1 MRRLTVI
8 LMCAVCAVMNVAAQ
22 TVASSPT
29 AVSALKSGYYV
40 LKMKSDKTDASGS
53 FVYRKGS
60 NVMFDAK
67 GAAHDLT
74 GKAVD
79 DVSYVFYVA
88 NDGGQLTI
96 KAFDKNNY
104 FWPAIPAPEADD
116 RKCNPG
122 QQTKIALAA
131 SGQGFTP
138 VTSADGWSYLKTSAT
153 KFEKKKW
160 FWSQGYNT
168 YNVDIYVV
176 ANSGNV
182 LGYWHTGASDSNN
195 AQFQFYAVDDMYDA
209 ADVVSFNYEFC
220 WKGEVKKSQAVPLA
234 IAGRA
239 FPQAAGLPEYV
250 EAPLPTRKV
259 EVGDDGQTFKIDC
272 VSTLPFKLSTDEA
285 PVYYYLENVQGTRL
299 YYKKGNVLEKSLVFR
314 AAAQADELNN
324 VRNDLFYVKGNAF
337 DGYQFTS
344 VGAGNNLHSAA
355 VMSSRTSLDFS
366 GAASNTSTW
375 EIFKTEGGF
384 AVCPVV
390 GSSYWYEGA
399 SVFNFPK
406 LTAAN
411 NKEFAW
417 RLDDDAKGIGFK
429 NYSADDEGFAFRMVE
444 PTFEVEL
451 YDVPGQ
457 GTFNST
463 ALPFDFTIAKDYDG
477 DAKLYKGTVEGKE
490 LTLSEVG
497 SVPANA
503 GVVLMGTN
511 SEQIKLVA
519 TAGVETLGRNDLVGT
534 TSEIAVGKLDDK
546 LIFGVSNETGLVG
559 FFSTDG
565 SASLPANRA
574 YLNKVE
580 GLMAVMVNHG
590 GNTTAIGNVQNSL
603 PANAPVYD
611 LSGRR
616 VTKMVKGGLYLQN
629 GRKFIA
635 Q

>member
-29 AVSALKSGYYV
+29 VVSALKSGYYV
-40 LKMKSDKTDASGS
+40 LKMKSDKTDADGS

-67 GAAHDLT
+67 GAVHDLT

-88 NDGGQLTI
+88 DNGGQLTI
-96 KAFDKNNY
+96 KAFDKKDC
-104 FWPAIPAPEADD
+104 FWPAIPAPKDNDNE
-116 RKCNPG
+116 CNPG
-122 QQTKIALAA
+122 QQLKIALAA
-131 SGQGFTP
+131 SSQGFTP
-138 VTSADGWSYLKTSAT
+138 VASADGWSYLKTSAT
-153 KFEKKKW
+153 KFVKKQWWKGW
-160 FWSQGYNT
+160 KGGYNT

-182 LGYWHTGASDSNN
+182 FGYWDTNANAANN
-195 AQFQFYAVDDMYDA
+195 AQFQFYAVDNMYDA

-220 WKGEVKKSQAVPLA
+220 WKGEVKKSQAVSLA

-239 FPQAAGLPEYV
+239 FPKAAGLPEYV

-259 EVGDDGQTFKIDC
+259 EAGDDGQTFKIDC
-272 VSTLPFKLSTDEA
+272 VSTLPFQLSTDEA

-299 YYKKGNVLEKSLVFR
+299 YNNNGSLAFR
-314 AAAQADELNN
+314 AAGQADELNN

-344 VGAGNNLHSAA
+344 VGTGKSLYSELL
-355 VMSSRTSLDFS
+355 MSHITSLVFK
-366 GAASNTSTW
+366 GPIAYTGTW
-375 EIFKTEGGF
+375 EIFNTEGGF

-390 GSSYWYEGA
+390 GSSSIKGT
-399 SVFNFPK
+399 

-417 RLDDDAKGIGFK
+417 RLDDNAKGIGFK
-429 NYSADDEGFAFRMVE
+429 NYAADDEGFAFRMVE

-451 YDVPGQ
+451 YNVPGQ

-490 LTLSEVG
+490 LMLSEVG

-519 TAGVETLGRNDLVGT
+519 TAGVETFGKNDLIGT
-534 TSEIAVGKLDDK
+534 TSEIAVGQLDDK

-603 PANAPVYD
+603 PANASVYD

-616 VTKMVKGGLYLQN
+616 VTKMVKGALYLQN

>member
-1 MRRLTVI
+1 MRRFTVI

-40 LKMKSDKTDASGS
+40 LKMKSDKTDADGS
-53 FVYRKGS
+53 FVYRNGS

-104 FWPAIPAPEADD
+104 FWPAIPAPKNNDKE
-116 RKCNPG
+116 CNPG
-122 QQTKIALAA
+122 QQSKIALAA
-131 SGQGFTP
+131 SGQSFTA
-138 VTSADGWSYLKTSAT
+138 VASADGWSYLKTSAAKCVKT
-153 KFEKKKW
+153 GWTWWKYE
-160 FWSQGYNT
+160 T
-168 YNVDIYVV
+168 ENVDVYVV

-182 LGYWHTGASDSNN
+182 LGYWDTGASASNN

-220 WKGEVKKSQAVPLA
+220 WKGEVKKSQAVSSA

-239 FPQAAGLPEYV
+239 FPKAAGLPEYV

-299 YYKKGNVLEKSLVFR
+299 YNKNGSLAFR
-314 AAAQADELNN
+314 TAAQADELNN

-344 VGAGNNLHSAA
+344 VGTGKSLYSELL
-355 VMSSRTSLDFS
+355 MSHLTKLVFEGDVTYT
-366 GAASNTSTW
+366 GTW
-375 EIFKTEGGF
+375 EIFNTEGGF

-390 GSSYWYEGA
+390 GSSSIKGT
-399 SVFNFPK
+399 

-411 NKEFAW
+411 NKEYAW
-417 RLDDDAKGIGFK
+417 RLNDNAKGIGFK
-429 NYSADDEGFAFRMVE
+429 NYAADDKGFAFRMVE

-463 ALPFDFTIAKDYDG
+463 ALPFDFTIAEDYDG

-490 LTLSEVG
+490 LMLSEVG

-519 TAGVETLGRNDLVGT
+519 TAGVETLGRNDLIGT

-616 VTKMVKGGLYLQN
+616 VTKMVKGALYLQN

>member
-1 MRRLTVI
+1 
-8 LMCAVCAVMNVAAQ
+8 MNVVAQ

-40 LKMKSDKTDASGS
+40 LKMKSDKTDADGS

-60 NVMFDAK
+60 NVMFNAK
-67 GAAHDLT
+67 GATHDLA

-88 NDGGQLTI
+88 DNGGQLTI
-96 KAFDKNNY
+96 KAFDKKDC
-104 FWPAIPAPEADD
+104 FWPAIPAPKANGEE
-116 RKCNPG
+116 CNPG
-122 QQTKIALAA
+122 RQSKIALAA

-138 VTSADGWSYLKTSAT
+138 VASADGWSYLKTSAT
-153 KFEKKKW
+153 KFVKKPLGW
-160 FWSQGYNT
+160 WQGYNT

-182 LGYWHTGASDSNN
+182 LGYWDSNASDSNN

-220 WKGEVKKSQAVPLA
+220 WKGEVKKSQAVSSA

-259 EVGDDGQTFKIDC
+259 EAGDDGQTFKIDC
-272 VSTLPFKLSTDEA
+272 VSTLPFKLSMDEA

-299 YYKKGNVLEKSLVFR
+299 YNNNGSLAFR

-344 VGAGNNLHSAA
+344 VGTGKNLHSEL
-355 VMSSRTSLDFS
+355 VMSHSTKLHFGGSSTS
-366 GAASNTSTW
+366 TSTW

-390 GSSYWYEGA
+390 GSFYYYFGA
-399 SVFNFPK
+399 TSQNV

-411 NKEFAW
+411 NKEYAW
-417 RLDDDAKGIGFK
+417 RLNDNAKGIGFK

-451 YDVPGQ
+451 YNVPGQ

-463 ALPFDFTIAKDYDG
+463 ALPFDFAIAEDYDG

-490 LTLSEVG
+490 LMLSEVG
-497 SVPANA
+497 RVPANA

-511 SEQIKLVA
+511 SEHIKLVA
-519 TAGVETLGRNDLVGT
+519 TAGVETLGNNDLIGT
-534 TSEIAVGKLDDK
+534 TNEIAVGKLDDK

>member
-1 MRRLTVI
+1 
-8 LMCAVCAVMNVAAQ
+8 MCAVCAVMNVAAQ

-40 LKMKSDKTDASGS
+40 LKMKSDKTDADGS

-67 GAAHDLT
+67 GAVHDLT

-104 FWPAIPAPEADD
+104 FWPAIPAPKNNDKE
-116 RKCNPG
+116 CNPG
-122 QQTKIALAA
+122 QQLKIALAA
-131 SGQGFTP
+131 SGQSFTP
-138 VTSADGWSYLKTSAT
+138 VASADGWSYLKTSAAKCVKT
-153 KFEKKKW
+153 GIIIWDWKKYK
-160 FWSQGYNT
+160 T
-168 YNVDIYVV
+168 ENVYVYVV

-182 LGYWHTGASDSNN
+182 LGYWDSNASDSNN

-250 EAPLPTRKV
+250 EAPLPMRKV
-259 EVGDDGQTFKIDC
+259 EAGDDGQTFKIDC
-272 VSTLPFKLSTDEA
+272 VSTLPFQLSTDEA

-299 YYKKGNVLEKSLVFR
+299 YNNNGSLAFR

-344 VGAGNNLHSAA
+344 VGAGKSLYSALL
-355 VMSSRTSLDFS
+355 MSHLTNLDFNK
-366 GAASNTSTW
+366 GLITYTGTW
-375 EIFKTEGGF
+375 EIFNTEGGF

-390 GSSYWYEGA
+390 GSSSIKGT
-399 SVFNFPK
+399 

-417 RLDDDAKGIGFK
+417 RLNDNAKGIGFK
-429 NYSADDEGFAFRMVE
+429 NYAADDEGFAFRMVE

-451 YDVPGQ
+451 YNVPGQ

-463 ALPFDFTIAKDYDG
+463 ALPFDFTIAEDYDG

-490 LTLSEVG
+490 LMLSEVG
-497 SVPANA
+497 RVPAKA

-519 TAGVETLGRNDLVGT
+519 TAGVETLGNNDLIGT
-534 TSEIAVGKLDDK
+534 TSEIAVGQLDDK

-580 GLMAVMVNHG
+580 GLTAVMVNHG
-590 GNTTAIGNVQNSL
+590 GNTTAIGNLQNNL
-603 PANAPVYD
+603 PANTPVYD

-635 Q
+635 R

>member
-8 LMCAVCAVMNVAAQ
+8 LMCAVCVVVNVAAQ

-40 LKMKSDKTDASGS
+40 LKMKSDKTDADGS
-53 FVYRKGS
+53 FVYRNGS

-96 KAFDKNNY
+96 KAFDKKDC
-104 FWPAIPAPEADD
+104 FWPAIPAPKNNDKE
-116 RKCNPG
+116 CNPG
-122 QQTKIALAA
+122 QQSKIALAA

-138 VTSADGWSYLKTSAT
+138 VASADGWSYLKTSAAKCVKT
-153 KFEKKKW
+153 GIIIWDWKKYK
-160 FWSQGYNT
+160 T
-168 YNVDIYVV
+168 ENVYVYVV

-182 LGYWHTGASDSNN
+182 LSYWDTNASASNN

-220 WKGEVKKSQAVPLA
+220 WKGEVKKSQAVSSA

-299 YYKKGNVLEKSLVFR
+299 YNNNGSLAFR

-344 VGAGNNLHSAA
+344 VGAGKSLYSALL
-355 VMSSRTSLDFS
+355 MSRLTNLDFNKGS
-366 GAASNTSTW
+366 ITYTGTW
-375 EIFKTEGGF
+375 EIFNTEGGF

-390 GSSYWYEGA
+390 GSSSIKG
-399 SVFNFPK
+399 K

-417 RLDDDAKGIGFK
+417 RLNDNAKGIGFK
-429 NYSADDEGFAFRMVE
+429 NYAADDEGFVFRMVE

-451 YDVPGQ
+451 YNVPGQ

-463 ALPFDFTIAKDYDG
+463 ALPFDFTIAEDYDG

-490 LTLSEVG
+490 LMLSEVG

-519 TAGVETLGRNDLVGT
+519 TAGVEDLGKNDLIGT
-534 TSEIAVGKLDDK
+534 TNEIAVGQLDDK

-590 GNTTAIGNVQNSL
+590 GNTTAIGNIQNSL

>member
-1 MRRLTVI
+1 
-8 LMCAVCAVMNVAAQ
+8 MCAVCAVMNVAAQ

-29 AVSALKSGYYV
+29 VVSALKSGYYV
-40 LKMKSDKTDASGS
+40 LKMKSDKTDADGS

-67 GAAHDLT
+67 GAVHDLT

-88 NDGGQLTI
+88 DNGGQLTI
-96 KAFDKNNY
+96 KAFDKKDC
-104 FWPAIPAPEADD
+104 FWPAIPAPKDNDNE
-116 RKCNPG
+116 CNPG
-122 QQTKIALAA
+122 QQLKIALAA
-131 SGQGFTP
+131 SSQGFTP
-138 VTSADGWSYLKTSAT
+138 VASADGWSYLKTSAT
-153 KFEKKKW
+153 KFVKKQWWKGW
-160 FWSQGYNT
+160 KGGYNT

-182 LGYWHTGASDSNN
+182 FGYWDTNANAANN
-195 AQFQFYAVDDMYDA
+195 AQFQFYAVDNMYDA

-220 WKGEVKKSQAVPLA
+220 WKGEVKKSQAVSLA

-239 FPQAAGLPEYV
+239 FPKAAGLPEYV

-259 EVGDDGQTFKIDC
+259 EAGDDGQTFKIDC
-272 VSTLPFKLSTDEA
+272 VSTLPFQLSTDEA

-299 YYKKGNVLEKSLVFR
+299 YNNNGSLAFR
-314 AAAQADELNN
+314 AAGQADELNN

-344 VGAGNNLHSAA
+344 VGTGKSLYSELL
-355 VMSSRTSLDFS
+355 MSHITSLVFK
-366 GAASNTSTW
+366 GPIAYTGTW
-375 EIFKTEGGF
+375 EIFNTEGGF

-390 GSSYWYEGA
+390 GSSSIKGT
-399 SVFNFPK
+399 

-417 RLDDDAKGIGFK
+417 RLDDNAKGIGFK
-429 NYSADDEGFAFRMVE
+429 NYAADDEGFAFRMVE

-451 YDVPGQ
+451 YNVPGQ

-490 LTLSEVG
+490 LMLSEVG

-519 TAGVETLGRNDLVGT
+519 TAGVETFGKNDLIGT
-534 TSEIAVGKLDDK
+534 TSEIAVGQLDDK

-565 SASLPANRA
+565 SASLPADRA

-590 GNTTAIGNVQNSL
+590 GNTTAIGNVQNNL

>member
-1 MRRLTVI
+1 
-8 LMCAVCAVMNVAAQ
+8 MCAVCAVMNVAAQ

-40 LKMKSDKTDASGS
+40 LKMKSDKTDADGS

-67 GAAHDLT
+67 GVAHDLT

-96 KAFDKNNY
+96 KAFDKKDC
-104 FWPAIPAPEADD
+104 FWPAIPAPKNNDKE
-116 RKCNPG
+116 CNPG
-122 QQTKIALAA
+122 QQSKIALAA

-138 VTSADGWSYLKTSAT
+138 VASADGWSYLKTSAAKCVKT
-153 KFEKKKW
+153 GIIIWDWKKYK
-160 FWSQGYNT
+160 T
-168 YNVDIYVV
+168 ENVYVYVV

-182 LGYWHTGASDSNN
+182 LGYWDTNASASNN

-209 ADVVSFNYEFC
+209 ADVVSFNYELC
-220 WKGEVKKSQAVPLA
+220 WKGEVKKSQAVSSA

-239 FPQAAGLPEYV
+239 FPQAAGLPEYL

-272 VSTLPFKLSTDEA
+272 VSTLPFQLSTDEA

-299 YYKKGNVLEKSLVFR
+299 YNNNGSLAFR

-324 VRNDLFYVKGNAF
+324 VRNDLFYVTGNAF

-344 VGAGNNLHSAA
+344 VGAGNNLHSSA
-355 VMSSRTSLDFS
+355 VMSNLIPLSFNGILFS
-366 GAASNTSTW
+366 TSTW
-375 EIFKTEGGF
+375 EIFKTDGGF

-390 GSSYWYEGA
+390 GSSSIKGT
-399 SVFNFPK
+399 

-417 RLDDDAKGIGFK
+417 RLNDNAKGIGFK

-490 LTLSEVG
+490 LMLSEVG
-497 SVPANA
+497 RVPANA

-519 TAGVETLGRNDLVGT
+519 TAGVETLGKNDLIGT
-534 TSEIAVGKLDDK
+534 TSEIAVGQLDDK

>member
-29 AVSALKSGYYV
+29 AASALKSGYYV
-40 LKMKSDKTDASGS
+40 LKMKSDKTDADGS
-53 FVYRKGS
+53 FVYRNGS

-67 GAAHDLT
+67 GATHDLI

-79 DVSYVFYVA
+79 DVNYVFYVA

-104 FWPAIPAPEADD
+104 FWPAIPAPKANDKE
-116 RKCNPG
+116 CNPG
-122 QQTKIALAA
+122 QQSKIALAA
-131 SGQGFTP
+131 SGQSFTP
-138 VTSADGWSYLKTSAT
+138 VASADGWSYLKTSAT
-153 KFEKKKW
+153 KFVKTGW
-160 FWSQGYNT
+160 FWWQGYNT
-168 YNVDIYVV
+168 DNVDIYVV
-176 ANSGNV
+176 ANSSNV
-182 LGYWHTGASDSNN
+182 LGYWDTGASASNN

-220 WKGEVKKSQAVPLA
+220 WKGEVKKSQAVSSA

-239 FPQAAGLPEYV
+239 FPQAVGLPEYV

-299 YYKKGNVLEKSLVFR
+299 YYKKGNVLENSLVFR

-355 VMSSRTSLDFS
+355 VMSSVTSLGFS
-366 GAASNTSTW
+366 GALSNTSTW
-375 EIFKTEGGF
+375 EIFKTDGGF

-390 GSSYWYEGA
+390 GSS
-399 SVFNFPK
+399 SVKGK

-417 RLDDDAKGIGFK
+417 RLDDNAKGIGFK
-429 NYSADDEGFAFRMVE
+429 NYAADDEGFAFRMVE

-490 LTLSEVG
+490 LMLSEVG
-497 SVPANA
+497 RVPANA

-511 SEQIKLVA
+511 SEHIKLVA
-519 TAGVETLGRNDLVGT
+519 TAGVETLGNNDLIGT
-534 TSEIAVGKLDDK
+534 TNEIAVGQLDDK

-616 VTKMVKGGLYLQN
+616 VTKMVKGDLYLQN

>member
-40 LKMKSDKTDASGS
+40 LKMKSDKTDADGS

-104 FWPAIPAPEADD
+104 FWPAIPAPKKNGEE
-116 RKCNPG
+116 CNPG
-122 QQTKIALAA
+122 QQSKITLAA

-138 VTSADGWSYLKTSAT
+138 VASADGWSYLKTSAT
-153 KFEKKKW
+153 KFVKKPLGW
-160 FWSQGYNT
+160 WQG

-182 LGYWHTGASDSNN
+182 LGYLDTNANESNN

-220 WKGEVKKSQAVPLA
+220 WKGEVKKSQAVSSA

-239 FPQAAGLPEYV
+239 FPKAAGLPEYV

-259 EVGDDGQTFKIDC
+259 EVSDDGQTFKIDC
-272 VSTLPFKLSTDEA
+272 VSTLPFRLSTDEA

-299 YYKKGNVLEKSLVFR
+299 YNNNGSLAFR

-344 VGAGNNLHSAA
+344 VGAGNNLHSSA
-355 VMSSRTSLDFS
+355 VMSNLIPLSFNGILFS
-366 GAASNTSTW
+366 TSTW
-375 EIFKTEGGF
+375 EIFKTDGGF

-390 GSSYWYEGA
+390 GSSSIKG
-399 SVFNFPK
+399 K

-417 RLDDDAKGIGFK
+417 RLDDDAKRIGFK
-429 NYSADDEGFAFRMVE
+429 NYAADDEGFAFRMVE

-463 ALPFDFTIAKDYDG
+463 ALPFDFTIAEDYDG

-490 LTLSEVG
+490 LMLSDVG

-511 SEQIKLVA
+511 SEHIKLVA
-519 TAGVETLGRNDLVGT
+519 TAGVEALENNDLIGST
-534 TSEIAVGKLDDK
+534 NEIAVGQLDDK

>member
-1 MRRLTVI
+1 MRRFTVI

-29 AVSALKSGYYV
+29 AASALKSGYYV

-67 GAAHDLT
+67 GATHDLA
-74 GKAVD
+74 GKVVD
-79 DVSYVFYVA
+79 DVNYVFYVA

-104 FWPAIPAPEADD
+104 FWPAIPAPKDNDNE
-116 RKCNPG
+116 CNPG

-131 SGQGFTP
+131 SGQSFTS
-138 VTSADGWSYLKTSAT
+138 VVSADGWSYLKTSAA

-160 FWSQGYNT
+160 FWWQGYNT

-182 LGYWHTGASDSNN
+182 LGYWDSNASDSNN

-220 WKGEVKKSQAVPLA
+220 WKGEVKATQTISSA

-239 FPQAAGLPEYV
+239 FPQVAGLPDYV
-250 EAPLPTRKV
+250 EAAVPTRKV
-259 EVGDDGQTFKIDC
+259 EAGDDGQTIKIEC

-299 YYKKGNVLEKSLVFR
+299 YNNNGSLAFR

-324 VRNDLFYVKGNAF
+324 VRNDLFYVTGNAF

-344 VGAGNNLHSAA
+344 VGAGKSLYSRLLMSPLTNLIFKGPIAY
-355 VMSSRTSLDFS
+355 T
-366 GAASNTSTW
+366 GTW
-375 EIFKTEGGF
+375 EIFNTEGGF

-390 GSSYWYEGA
+390 GSSSIKGT
-399 SVFNFPK
+399 

-417 RLDDDAKGIGFK
+417 RLDDNAKGIGFK
-429 NYSADDEGFAFRMVE
+429 NYAADDEGFAFRMVE

-463 ALPFDFTIAKDYDG
+463 ALPFDFTIAEDYDG

-490 LTLSEVG
+490 LMLSEVG
-497 SVPANA
+497 RVPANA

-519 TAGVETLGRNDLVGT
+519 TAGVETLGNNDLIGT
-534 TSEIAVGKLDDK
+534 TSEIAVGQLDDK

-590 GNTTAIGNVQNSL
+590 GNATAIGNVQNSL

>member
-1 MRRLTVI
+1 
-8 LMCAVCAVMNVAAQ
+8 MCAVCAVMNVAAQ

-96 KAFDKNNY
+96 KAFDKKDC
-104 FWPAIPAPEADD
+104 FWPAIPAPKNNDKE
-116 RKCNPG
+116 CNPG

-131 SGQGFTP
+131 SGQSFTP
-138 VTSADGWSYLKTSAT
+138 VASADGWSYLKTSAAKCVKT
-153 KFEKKKW
+153 GIIIWDWKKYK
-160 FWSQGYNT
+160 T
-168 YNVDIYVV
+168 ENVYVYVV

-182 LGYWHTGASDSNN
+182 LGYWDSNASDSNN

-259 EVGDDGQTFKIDC
+259 EAGDDGQTFKIDC

-299 YYKKGNVLEKSLVFR
+299 YNNNGSLAFR

-324 VRNDLFYVKGNAF
+324 VRNDLFYVTGNAF

-344 VGAGNNLHSAA
+344 VGAGKSLYSRLLMSPLTNLIFKGPI
-355 VMSSRTSLDFS
+355 TYT
-366 GAASNTSTW
+366 GTW
-375 EIFKTEGGF
+375 EIFNTEGGF

-390 GSSYWYEGA
+390 GSSSIKG
-399 SVFNFPK
+399 K

-417 RLDDDAKGIGFK
+417 RLDDNAKGIGFK
-429 NYSADDEGFAFRMVE
+429 NYAADDEGFAFRMVE

-451 YDVPGQ
+451 YNVPGQ

-463 ALPFDFTIAKDYDG
+463 ALPFDFTIAEDYDG

-490 LTLSEVG
+490 LMLSEVG
-497 SVPANA
+497 RVPANA

-511 SEQIKLVA
+511 SEHIKLVA
-519 TAGVETLGRNDLVGT
+519 TAGVEALGKNDLIGT
-534 TSEIAVGKLDDK
+534 TSEIAVGQLDDK

-590 GNTTAIGNVQNSL
+590 GNTTAIGNVQNNL

>member
-88 NDGGQLTI
+88 DNGGQLTI
-96 KAFDKNNY
+96 KAFDKKDC
-104 FWPAIPAPEADD
+104 FWPAIPAPKANDKE
-116 RKCNPG
+116 CNPG
-122 QQTKIALAA
+122 QQLKIALAA
-131 SGQGFTP
+131 SSQGFTP
-138 VTSADGWSYLKTSAT
+138 VASADGWSYLKTSAT
-153 KFEKKKW
+153 KFVKKQWWKGW
-160 FWSQGYNT
+160 KGGYNT

-182 LGYWHTGASDSNN
+182 FGYWDTNANAANN

-220 WKGEVKKSQAVPLA
+220 WKGEVKKSQAVSLA

-239 FPQAAGLPEYV
+239 FPKAAGLPEYV

-259 EVGDDGQTFKIDC
+259 EAGDDGQTFKIDC
-272 VSTLPFKLSTDEA
+272 VSTLPFQLSTDEA

-299 YYKKGNVLEKSLVFR
+299 YNNNGSLAFR

-324 VRNDLFYVKGNAF
+324 VRNDLFYVTGNAF

-344 VGAGNNLHSAA
+344 VGAGKSLYSALL
-355 VMSSRTSLDFS
+355 MSHLTNLDFNK
-366 GAASNTSTW
+366 GLITYTGTW
-375 EIFKTEGGF
+375 EIFNTEGGF

-390 GSSYWYEGA
+390 GSSSIKGT
-399 SVFNFPK
+399 

-411 NKEFAW
+411 NKEYAW
-417 RLDDDAKGIGFK
+417 RLDDDAKGIGFN
-429 NYSADDEGFAFRMVE
+429 NYAADDEGFAFRMVE

-451 YDVPGQ
+451 YNVPGQ

-490 LTLSEVG
+490 LMLSEVG
-497 SVPANA
+497 RVPANA

-511 SEQIKLVA
+511 SEHIKLVA
-519 TAGVETLGRNDLVGT
+519 TAGVEALGKNDLIGT
-534 TSEIAVGKLDDK
+534 TNEIAVGKLDDK

-629 GRKFIA
+629 GCKFIA

>member
-40 LKMKSDKTDASGS
+40 LKMKSDKTDADGS

-104 FWPAIPAPEADD
+104 FWPAIPAPKNNDEE
-116 RKCNPG
+116 CNPG
-122 QQTKIALAA
+122 QQLKIALAA

-138 VTSADGWSYLKTSAT
+138 VASADGWSYLKMSAAKCVKT
-153 KFEKKKW
+153 GIIIWDWKKYK
-160 FWSQGYNT
+160 T
-168 YNVDIYVV
+168 ENVYVYVV

-182 LGYWHTGASDSNN
+182 LGYWDTNASDSNN

-239 FPQAAGLPEYV
+239 FPKAAGLPEYV
-250 EAPLPTRKV
+250 DAPLPTRKV
-259 EVGDDGQTFKIDC
+259 EAGDDGQTFKIDC

-299 YYKKGNVLEKSLVFR
+299 YNNNGSLAFR

-344 VGAGNNLHSAA
+344 VGAGKSLYSRLLMSPLTNLIFKGPI
-355 VMSSRTSLDFS
+355 TYT
-366 GAASNTSTW
+366 GTW
-375 EIFKTEGGF
+375 EIFNTEGGF

-390 GSSYWYEGA
+390 GSSSIKG
-399 SVFNFPK
+399 K

-429 NYSADDEGFAFRMVE
+429 NYAADDEGFAFRMVE

-451 YDVPGQ
+451 YNVPGQ

-477 DAKLYKGTVEGKE
+477 DAKLYKGTIEGKE
-490 LTLSEVG
+490 LMLSEVG

-519 TAGVETLGRNDLVGT
+519 TAGVETFGKNDLIGT
-534 TSEIAVGKLDDK
+534 TNEIAVGQLDDK

>member
-1 MRRLTVI
+1 MRRFTVI

-40 LKMKSDKTDASGS
+40 LKMKSDKTDADGS
-53 FVYRKGS
+53 FVYRNGS

-104 FWPAIPAPEADD
+104 FWPAIPAPKDNDD
-116 RKCNPG
+116 ECNPG
-122 QQTKIALAA
+122 QQSTITLAA
-131 SGQGFTP
+131 SGQGFTS
-138 VTSADGWSYLKTSAT
+138 VVSADGWSYLKTSAT
-153 KFEKKKW
+153 KFEKKRKYW
-160 FWSQGYNT
+160 WLGYNT

-182 LGYWHTGASDSNN
+182 LGYWDTNASDSNN
-195 AQFQFYAVDDMYDA
+195 ALFQFYAVDDMYDA

-220 WKGEVKKSQAVPLA
+220 WKGEVKKSQAVSSA

-299 YYKKGNVLEKSLVFR
+299 YYKKGNVLENSLVFR

-344 VGAGNNLHSAA
+344 VGAGNNLHSDA
-355 VMSSRTSLDFS
+355 VMSSVTFLSFS
-366 GAASNTSTW
+366 GKASNTSTW

-411 NKEFAW
+411 NKNYAW
-417 RLDDDAKGIGFK
+417 RLDDNAKGIGFK
-429 NYSADDEGFAFRMVE
+429 NYAADDEGFAFRMVE

-451 YDVPGQ
+451 YNVPGQ

-463 ALPFDFTIAKDYDG
+463 ALPFDFTIAEDYDG
-477 DAKLYKGTVEGKE
+477 DAKLYKGAVEGKE
-490 LTLSEVG
+490 LMLSEVG

-519 TAGVETLGRNDLVGT
+519 TAGVETLENNDLIGT
-534 TSEIAVGKLDDK
+534 TNEIAVGKLDDK

-603 PANAPVYD
+603 PATAPVYD

-616 VTKMVKGGLYLQN
+616 VTKMVKGVLYLQN

>member
-1 MRRLTVI
+1 
-8 LMCAVCAVMNVAAQ
+8 MCAVCAVMNVAAQ

-40 LKMKSDKTDASGS
+40 LKMKSDKTDADGS

-88 NDGGQLTI
+88 NNGGQLTI

-104 FWPAIPAPEADD
+104 FWPAIPAPKKNGEE
-116 RKCNPG
+116 CNPG
-122 QQTKIALAA
+122 QQSKITLAA

-138 VTSADGWSYLKTSAT
+138 VASADGWSYLKTSAT
-153 KFEKKKW
+153 KFVKKPLGW
-160 FWSQGYNT
+160 WQG

-182 LGYWHTGASDSNN
+182 LGYLDTNANESNN

-209 ADVVSFNYEFC
+209 ADVVSFNYEIC
-220 WKGEVKKSQAVPLA
+220 WKGEVKATQTISSA

-239 FPQAAGLPEYV
+239 FPQVAGLPDYV
-250 EAPLPTRKV
+250 EAAVPTRKV
-259 EVGDDGQTFKIDC
+259 EAGDDGQTIKIES

-299 YYKKGNVLEKSLVFR
+299 YYKKGNVLENSLVFR

-344 VGAGNNLHSAA
+344 VGAGNNLHSEL
-355 VMSSRTSLDFS
+355 VMSHSTKLHFGGSSTS
-366 GAASNTSTW
+366 TSTW

-390 GSSYWYEGA
+390 GSFYYYFGA
-399 SVFNFPK
+399 TSQNV

-411 NKEFAW
+411 NKEYAW
-417 RLDDDAKGIGFK
+417 RLDDNAKGIGFK
-429 NYSADDEGFAFRMVE
+429 NYAADDEGFAFRMVE

-490 LTLSEVG
+490 LMLSEVG

-519 TAGVETLGRNDLVGT
+519 TAGVETLGNNDLIGT
-534 TSEIAVGKLDDK
+534 TSEIAVGQLDDK

-590 GNTTAIGNVQNSL
+590 GNTTAIGNVQNNL
-603 PANAPVYD
+603 PVNAPVYD

>member
-40 LKMKSDKTDASGS
+40 LKMKSDKTDADGS

-88 NDGGQLTI
+88 DNGGQLTI

-104 FWPAIPAPEADD
+104 FWPAIPAPKNNDKE
-116 RKCNPG
+116 CNPG
-122 QQTKIALAA
+122 QQSKIALAA

-138 VTSADGWSYLKTSAT
+138 VASADGWSYLKTSAAKCVKT
-153 KFEKKKW
+153 GWTWWKYE
-160 FWSQGYNT
+160 T
-168 YNVDIYVV
+168 ENVDVYVV

-182 LGYWHTGASDSNN
+182 LGYWDTGASASNN

-220 WKGEVKKSQAVPLA
+220 WKGEVKKSQAVSSA

-272 VSTLPFKLSTDEA
+272 VSTLPFRLSTDEA

-299 YYKKGNVLEKSLVFR
+299 YNNNGSLAFR
-314 AAAQADELNN
+314 AAGQADELNN

-344 VGAGNNLHSAA
+344 VGTGKSLYSALL
-355 VMSSRTSLDFS
+355 MSHLTNLDFE
-366 GAASNTSTW
+366 GLIPYTGTW
-375 EIFKTEGGF
+375 EIFNTEGGF

-390 GSSYWYEGA
+390 GSSSIKGT
-399 SVFNFPK
+399 

-417 RLDDDAKGIGFK
+417 RLDDDAKRIRFK
-429 NYSADDEGFAFRMVE
+429 NYAADDEGFAFRMVE

-490 LTLSEVG
+490 LMLSEVG
-497 SVPANA
+497 RVPANA

-511 SEQIKLVA
+511 SEHIKLVA
-519 TAGVETLGRNDLVGT
+519 TAGVETLGNNDLIGT
-534 TSEIAVGKLDDK
+534 TSEIAVGQLDDK

-616 VTKMVKGGLYLQN
+616 VTKMVKGGFYLQN

>member
-40 LKMKSDKTDASGS
+40 LKMKSDKTDADGS

-88 NDGGQLTI
+88 DNGGQLTI
-96 KAFDKNNY
+96 KAFDKNNC
-104 FWPAIPAPEADD
+104 FWPAIPAPKNNDEE
-116 RKCNPG
+116 CNPG
-122 QQTKIALAA
+122 QQSKIALAA
-131 SGQGFTP
+131 SSQSFTA
-138 VTSADGWSYLKTSAT
+138 VASADGWSYLKTSAA
-153 KFEKKKW
+153 KCVKKGITWWRYK
-160 FWSQGYNT
+160 T
-168 YNVDIYVV
+168 ENVDVYVV

-182 LGYWHTGASDSNN
+182 LGYWDTGASASNN

-220 WKGEVKKSQAVPLA
+220 WKGEVKKSQAVSSA

-299 YYKKGNVLEKSLVFR
+299 YNNNGSLAFR

-324 VRNDLFYVKGNAF
+324 VRNDLFYVTGNAF

-344 VGAGNNLHSAA
+344 VGAGNNLHSEF
-355 VMSSRTSLDFS
+355 VMSHSTKLHFGGSSTS
-366 GAASNTSTW
+366 TSTW

-390 GSSYWYEGA
+390 GSFYYYFGA
-399 SVFNFPK
+399 TSQNV

-411 NKEFAW
+411 NKEYAW
-417 RLDDDAKGIGFK
+417 RLNDNAKGIGFK
-429 NYSADDEGFAFRMVE
+429 NYAADDKGFAFRMVE

-490 LTLSEVG
+490 LMLSEVR

-519 TAGVETLGRNDLVGT
+519 TAGVETLGNNDLIGT
-534 TSEIAVGKLDDK
+534 TNEIAVGQLDDK

-590 GNTTAIGNVQNSL
+590 GNTTAIGNVQNNL

>member
-1 MRRLTVI
+1 
-8 LMCAVCAVMNVAAQ
+8 MCAVCAVMNVAAQ

-40 LKMKSDKTDASGS
+40 LKMKSDKTDADGS

-88 NDGGQLTI
+88 DNGGQLTI
-96 KAFDKNNY
+96 KAFDKKDC
-104 FWPAIPAPEADD
+104 FWPAIPAPKANDKE
-116 RKCNPG
+116 CNPG
-122 QQTKIALAA
+122 QQSKIALAA
-131 SGQGFTP
+131 SGQSFTP
-138 VTSADGWSYLKTSAT
+138 VASADGWSYLKTSAT
-153 KFEKKKW
+153 KFVKKGLIW
-160 FWSQGYNT
+160 WPSYNT

-182 LGYWHTGASDSNN
+182 LGYWDTGASASNN

-220 WKGEVKKSQAVPLA
+220 WKGEVKKSQAVSSA

-259 EVGDDGQTFKIDC
+259 EAGDDGQTFKIDC

-285 PVYYYLENVQGTRL
+285 PVYYYLENVQVTRL
-299 YYKKGNVLEKSLVFR
+299 YNNNGSLAFR

-344 VGAGNNLHSAA
+344 VGTGKNLHSEL
-355 VMSSRTSLDFS
+355 VMSHSTKLHFGGSSTS
-366 GAASNTSTW
+366 TSTW

-390 GSSYWYEGA
+390 GSFYYYFGA
-399 SVFNFPK
+399 TSQNV

-411 NKEFAW
+411 NKEYAW
-417 RLDDDAKGIGFK
+417 RLNDNAKGIGFK
-429 NYSADDEGFAFRMVE
+429 NYAADDEGFAFRMVE

-463 ALPFDFTIAKDYDG
+463 ALPFDFTIAEDYDG

-490 LTLSEVG
+490 LMLSEVG
-497 SVPANA
+497 SVPAKA

-519 TAGVETLGRNDLVGT
+519 TAGVEALGNNDLIGT
-534 TSEIAVGKLDDK
+534 TNEIAVGQLDDK

-616 VTKMVKGGLYLQN
+616 VTKMVKGALYLQN

>member
-29 AVSALKSGYYV
+29 AASALKSGYYV

-104 FWPAIPAPEADD
+104 FWPAIPAPKNNDKE
-116 RKCNPG
+116 CNPG
-122 QQTKIALAA
+122 QQSKIALAA
-131 SGQGFTP
+131 PGQSFTT
-138 VTSADGWSYLKTSAT
+138 VASSDGWSYLKTSAAKCVKT
-153 KFEKKKW
+153 GWTWWKYE
-160 FWSQGYNT
+160 T
-168 YNVDIYVV
+168 ENVDVYVV

-182 LGYWHTGASDSNN
+182 LGYWDTGASASNN

-220 WKGEVKKSQAVPLA
+220 WKGEVKATQTISSA

-239 FPQAAGLPEYV
+239 FPQVAGLPEYV

-272 VSTLPFKLSTDEA
+272 VSTLPFQLSTDEA

-299 YYKKGNVLEKSLVFR
+299 YYKKGNVLEKPLVFR

-355 VMSSRTSLDFS
+355 VMSSETYLSFS
-366 GAASNTSTW
+366 GALSNTSTW

-390 GSSYWYEGA
+390 GSS
-399 SVFNFPK
+399 SVKGK

-411 NKEFAW
+411 NKHYAW
-417 RLDDDAKGIGFK
+417 RLDDDASGIGFK
-429 NYSADDEGFAFRMVE
+429 KFAADDEGFAFRMVE

-497 SVPANA
+497 RVPTNA

-511 SEQIKLVA
+511 SESIKLVA
-519 TAGVETLGRNDLVGT
+519 TAGVEALENNDLIGT
-534 TSEIAVGKLDDK
+534 TNEIAVGQLDDK

-580 GLMAVMVNHG
+580 GLMAVMLNHS

-603 PANAPVYD
+603 PANAPVYN

>member
-1 MRRLTVI
+1 
-8 LMCAVCAVMNVAAQ
+8 MCAVCAVMNVAAQ

-40 LKMKSDKTDASGS
+40 LKMKSDKTDADGS

-104 FWPAIPAPEADD
+104 FWPAIPAPKDNDD
-116 RKCNPG
+116 ECNPG
-122 QQTKIALAA
+122 QQSTITLAA
-131 SGQGFTP
+131 SGQGFTS
-138 VTSADGWSYLKTSAT
+138 VVSADGWSYLKTSAT
-153 KFEKKKW
+153 KFEKKRKYW
-160 FWSQGYNT
+160 WLGYNT

-182 LGYWHTGASDSNN
+182 LGYWDSNASDSNN
-195 AQFQFYAVDDMYDA
+195 AQFQFYAVNDMYDA
-209 ADVVSFNYEFC
+209 ADVVSFNYEIC
-220 WKGEVKKSQAVPLA
+220 WKGEVKATQTISSA

-239 FPQAAGLPEYV
+239 FPQVAGLPDYV
-250 EAPLPTRKV
+250 EAAVPTRKV
-259 EVGDDGQTFKIDC
+259 EAGDDGQTIKIES

-299 YYKKGNVLEKSLVFR
+299 YYKKGNVLENSLVFR

-344 VGAGNNLHSAA
+344 VGAGNNLHSDA
-355 VMSSRTSLDFS
+355 VMSSVTFLSFS
-366 GAASNTSTW
+366 GKASNTSTW

-390 GSSYWYEGA
+390 GSSYWYKGA
-399 SVFNFPK
+399 SVINFPK

-411 NKEFAW
+411 NKNYAW

-429 NYSADDEGFAFRMVE
+429 NYAADDEGFAFRMVE

-451 YDVPGQ
+451 YNVPGQ

-463 ALPFDFTIAKDYDG
+463 ALPFDFTIAEDYDG

-490 LTLSEVG
+490 LMLSEVG
-497 SVPANA
+497 RVPAKA

-519 TAGVETLGRNDLVGT
+519 TAGVETFGKNDLIGT
-534 TSEIAVGKLDDK
+534 TSEIAVGQLDDK

-580 GLMAVMVNHG
+580 CLMAVMINHG

-616 VTKMVKGGLYLQN
+616 VTKMVKGALYLQN

>member
-29 AVSALKSGYYV
+29 AASALKSGYYV

-67 GAAHDLT
+67 GATHDLT

-79 DVSYVFYVA
+79 DVNYVFYVA

-96 KAFDKNNY
+96 KAFDKKDC
-104 FWPAIPAPEADD
+104 FWPAIPAPKNNDKE
-116 RKCNPG
+116 CNPG
-122 QQTKIALAA
+122 QQSKIALAA
-131 SGQGFTP
+131 SGQSFTA
-138 VTSADGWSYLKTSAT
+138 VASADGWSYLKTSAAKCVKT
-153 KFEKKKW
+153 GWTWWKYE
-160 FWSQGYNT
+160 T
-168 YNVDIYVV
+168 ENVDVYVV

-182 LGYWHTGASDSNN
+182 LGYWDTNANAANN

-220 WKGEVKKSQAVPLA
+220 WKGEVKKSQAVSSV

-239 FPQAAGLPEYV
+239 FPQAVGLPEYV

-272 VSTLPFKLSTDEA
+272 VSTLPFQLSTDEA

-299 YYKKGNVLEKSLVFR
+299 YNNNGSLAFR

-344 VGAGNNLHSAA
+344 VGAGKSLYSALL
-355 VMSSRTSLDFS
+355 MSHLTNLDFE
-366 GAASNTSTW
+366 GLIPYTGTW
-375 EIFKTEGGF
+375 EIFNTEGGF

-390 GSSYWYEGA
+390 GSSSIKGT
-399 SVFNFPK
+399 

-417 RLDDDAKGIGFK
+417 RLDDDAKRIRFK
-429 NYSADDEGFAFRMVE
+429 NYAADDEGFAFRMVE

-519 TAGVETLGRNDLVGT
+519 TAGVETLGENDLIGT
-534 TSEIAVGKLDDK
+534 TSEIAVGQLDDK

>member
-88 NDGGQLTI
+88 NDGGLLTI

-104 FWPAIPAPEADD
+104 FWPAIPAPKNNDEE
-116 RKCNPG
+116 CNPG
-122 QQTKIALAA
+122 QQSKIALAA

-138 VTSADGWSYLKTSAT
+138 VASADGWSYLKTSAAKCVKT
-153 KFEKKKW
+153 GIIIWDWKKYK
-160 FWSQGYNT
+160 T
-168 YNVDIYVV
+168 ENVYVYVV

-182 LGYWHTGASDSNN
+182 LGYWDTNASASNN

-220 WKGEVKKSQAVPLA
+220 WKGEVKKSQAVSSA

-272 VSTLPFKLSTDEA
+272 VSTLPFQLSTDEA

-299 YYKKGNVLEKSLVFR
+299 YNNNGSLAFR

-324 VRNDLFYVKGNAF
+324 VRNDLFYVTGNAF

-344 VGAGNNLHSAA
+344 VGAGNNLHSSA
-355 VMSSRTSLDFS
+355 VMSNLIPLSFNGILFS
-366 GAASNTSTW
+366 TSTW
-375 EIFKTEGGF
+375 EIFKTDGGF

-390 GSSYWYEGA
+390 GSSSIKG
-399 SVFNFPK
+399 K

-490 LTLSEVG
+490 LMLSEVG

-519 TAGVETLGRNDLVGT
+519 TAGVETLGKNDLIGT
-534 TSEIAVGKLDDK
+534 TSEIAVGQLDDK

-590 GNTTAIGNVQNSL
+590 GNTTAIGNVQNNL

-616 VTKMVKGGLYLQN
+616 VTKMVKGSLYLQN

>member
-1 MRRLTVI
+1 
-8 LMCAVCAVMNVAAQ
+8 MCAVCAVMNVAAQ

-40 LKMKSDKTDASGS
+40 LKMKSDKTDADGS

-67 GAAHDLT
+67 GVAHDLT

-96 KAFDKNNY
+96 KAFDKKDC
-104 FWPAIPAPEADD
+104 FWPAIPAPKNNDKE
-116 RKCNPG
+116 CNPG
-122 QQTKIALAA
+122 QQSKIALAA

-138 VTSADGWSYLKTSAT
+138 VASADGWSYLKTSAAKCVKT
-153 KFEKKKW
+153 GIIIWDWKKYK
-160 FWSQGYNT
+160 T
-168 YNVDIYVV
+168 ENVYVYVV

-182 LGYWHTGASDSNN
+182 LGYWDTNASASNN

-209 ADVVSFNYEFC
+209 ADVVSFNYELC
-220 WKGEVKKSQAVPLA
+220 WKGEVKKSQAVSSA

-239 FPQAAGLPEYV
+239 FPQAAGLPEYL

-299 YYKKGNVLEKSLVFR
+299 YNNNGSLAFR

-344 VGAGNNLHSAA
+344 VGAGKSLYSALL
-355 VMSSRTSLDFS
+355 MSHLTNLDFNK
-366 GAASNTSTW
+366 GLITYTGTW
-375 EIFKTEGGF
+375 EIFNTEGGF

-390 GSSYWYEGA
+390 GSSSIKGT
-399 SVFNFPK
+399 

-417 RLDDDAKGIGFK
+417 RLDDDAKRIRFK
-429 NYSADDEGFAFRMVE
+429 NYAADDEGFAFRMVE

-451 YDVPGQ
+451 YNVPGQ

-463 ALPFDFTIAKDYDG
+463 ALPFDFSIAEDYDG

-490 LTLSEVG
+490 LMLSEVG
-497 SVPANA
+497 RVPANA

-519 TAGVETLGRNDLVGT
+519 TAGVEALGKNDLIGT
-534 TSEIAVGKLDDK
+534 TSEIAVGQLDDK

-565 SASLPANRA
+565 SAALPANRA

-580 GLMAVMVNHG
+580 GLMAVMINHG

-616 VTKMVKGGLYLQN
+616 VTKMVKGALYLQN

>member
-40 LKMKSDKTDASGS
+40 LKMKSDKTDADGS

-88 NDGGQLTI
+88 DNGGQLTI
-96 KAFDKNNY
+96 KAFDKKDC
-104 FWPAIPAPEADD
+104 FWPAIPAPKNNDKE
-116 RKCNPG
+116 CNPG
-122 QQTKIALAA
+122 QQSKIALAA

-138 VTSADGWSYLKTSAT
+138 VASADGWSYLKTSAAKCVKT
-153 KFEKKKW
+153 GFIIWDWKKYK
-160 FWSQGYNT
+160 T
-168 YNVDIYVV
+168 ENVYVYVV

-182 LGYWHTGASDSNN
+182 LGYWDSNASASNN

-220 WKGEVKKSQAVPLA
+220 WKGEVKKSQAVSSA

-259 EVGDDGQTFKIDC
+259 EVGDDGQTFKIEC

-299 YYKKGNVLEKSLVFR
+299 YNNNGSLAFR

-324 VRNDLFYVKGNAF
+324 VRNDLFYVTGNAF

-344 VGAGNNLHSAA
+344 VGAGKSLYSALL
-355 VMSSRTSLDFS
+355 MSHLTNLDFE
-366 GAASNTSTW
+366 GLIPYTGTW
-375 EIFKTEGGF
+375 EIFNTEGGF

-390 GSSYWYEGA
+390 GSSSIKGT
-399 SVFNFPK
+399 

-417 RLDDDAKGIGFK
+417 RLDDDAKRIRFK
-429 NYSADDEGFAFRMVE
+429 NYAADDEGFAFRMVE

-451 YDVPGQ
+451 YNVPGQ

-463 ALPFDFTIAKDYDG
+463 ALPFDFSIAEDYDG

-490 LTLSEVG
+490 LMLSEVG
-497 SVPANA
+497 RVPANA

-519 TAGVETLGRNDLVGT
+519 TAGVETLGNNDLIGT
-534 TSEIAVGKLDDK
+534 TSEIAVGQLDDK

-590 GNTTAIGNVQNSL
+590 GNTTAIGNVQNNL

>member
-1 MRRLTVI
+1 
-8 LMCAVCAVMNVAAQ
+8 MCAVCAVMNVAAQ

-40 LKMKSDKTDASGS
+40 LKMKSDKTDADGS
-53 FVYRKGS
+53 FVYRNGS

-88 NDGGQLTI
+88 DNGGQLTI
-96 KAFDKNNY
+96 KAFDKKDC
-104 FWPAIPAPEADD
+104 FWPAIPAPKNNDKE
-116 RKCNPG
+116 CNPG
-122 QQTKIALAA
+122 RQSKIALAA
-131 SGQGFTP
+131 SGQSFTA
-138 VTSADGWSYLKTSAT
+138 VASSDGWSYLKTSAAKCVKT
-153 KFEKKKW
+153 GWTWWKYE
-160 FWSQGYNT
+160 T
-168 YNVDIYVV
+168 ENVDVYVV

-182 LGYWHTGASDSNN
+182 LGYWDTGASASNN

-220 WKGEVKKSQAVPLA
+220 WKGEVKKSQAVSSA
-234 IAGRA
+234 IAGHA
-239 FPQAAGLPEYV
+239 FPQAVGLPENV

-272 VSTLPFKLSTDEA
+272 VSTLPFQLSTDEA

-299 YYKKGNVLEKSLVFR
+299 YNKNGSLAFR
-314 AAAQADELNN
+314 TAGQADELNN

-344 VGAGNNLHSAA
+344 VGTGKSLYSELL
-355 VMSSRTSLDFS
+355 MSHLTKLVFEGDVTYT
-366 GAASNTSTW
+366 GTW
-375 EIFKTEGGF
+375 EIFNTEGGF

-390 GSSYWYEGA
+390 GSSSIKGT
-399 SVFNFPK
+399 

-411 NKEFAW
+411 NKEYAW
-417 RLDDDAKGIGFK
+417 RLNDNAKGIGFK
-429 NYSADDEGFAFRMVE
+429 NYAADDKGFAFRMVE

-463 ALPFDFTIAKDYDG
+463 ALPFDFTIAEDYDG

-490 LTLSEVG
+490 LMLSEVG
-497 SVPANA
+497 SVPVNA

-519 TAGVETLGRNDLVGT
+519 TAGVETLGRNDLIGT

-580 GLMAVMVNHG
+580 GLMAVMINHG
-590 GNTTAIGNVQNSL
+590 GNTTAIGNVQNNL

>member
-29 AVSALKSGYYV
+29 AASALKSGYYV

-88 NDGGQLTI
+88 DNGGQLTI
-96 KAFDKNNY
+96 KAFDKKDC
-104 FWPAIPAPEADD
+104 FWPAIPAPKANDEE
-116 RKCNPG
+116 CNPG
-122 QQTKIALAA
+122 QQSKIALAA
-131 SGQGFTP
+131 SGQSFTA
-138 VTSADGWSYLKTSAT
+138 VASADGWSYLKTSAA
-153 KFEKKKW
+153 KCVKKGITWWRYK
-160 FWSQGYNT
+160 T
-168 YNVDIYVV
+168 ENVDVYVV

-182 LGYWHTGASDSNN
+182 LGYWDSNASDSNN

-220 WKGEVKKSQAVPLA
+220 WKGEVKKSQAVSSA

-259 EVGDDGQTFKIDC
+259 EVGDDGQTFKIEC

-299 YYKKGNVLEKSLVFR
+299 YNKNGSLAFR

-324 VRNDLFYVKGNAF
+324 VRNDLFYVTGNAF

-344 VGAGNNLHSAA
+344 VGAGKNLHSEL
-355 VMSSRTSLDFS
+355 VMSHSTKLHFGGSSTS
-366 GAASNTSTW
+366 TSTW

-390 GSSYWYEGA
+390 GSFYYYFGA
-399 SVFNFPK
+399 TSQNV

-411 NKEFAW
+411 NKEYAW
-417 RLDDDAKGIGFK
+417 RLNDNAKGIGFK
-429 NYSADDEGFAFRMVE
+429 NYAADDEGFAFRMVE

-490 LTLSEVG
+490 LMLSEVG

-511 SEQIKLVA
+511 SEHIKLVA
-519 TAGVETLGRNDLVGT
+519 TAGVETLGKNDLIGT
-534 TSEIAVGKLDDK
+534 TSEIAVGQLDDK

-603 PANAPVYD
+603 PATAPVYD

-616 VTKMVKGGLYLQN
+616 VTKMVKGALYLQN

>member
-40 LKMKSDKTDASGS
+40 LKMKSDKTDADGS
-53 FVYRKGS
+53 FIYRNGS

-88 NDGGQLTI
+88 DNGGQLTI
-96 KAFDKNNY
+96 KAFDKKDC
-104 FWPAIPAPEADD
+104 FWPAIPAPKNNDKE
-116 RKCNPG
+116 CNPG

-131 SGQGFTP
+131 SGQSFTP
-138 VTSADGWSYLKTSAT
+138 VASADGWSYLKTSAAKCVKT
-153 KFEKKKW
+153 GIIIWDWKKYK
-160 FWSQGYNT
+160 T
-168 YNVDIYVV
+168 ENVYVYVV

-182 LGYWHTGASDSNN
+182 LGYWDSNASDSNN

-259 EVGDDGQTFKIDC
+259 EAGDDGQTFKIDC

-299 YYKKGNVLEKSLVFR
+299 YNNNGSLAFR

-324 VRNDLFYVKGNAF
+324 VRNDLFYVTGNAF

-344 VGAGNNLHSAA
+344 VGAGKSLYSRLLMSPLTNLIFKGPI
-355 VMSSRTSLDFS
+355 TYT
-366 GAASNTSTW
+366 GTW
-375 EIFKTEGGF
+375 EIFNTEGGF

-390 GSSYWYEGA
+390 GSSSIKG
-399 SVFNFPK
+399 K

-429 NYSADDEGFAFRMVE
+429 NYAADDEGFAFRMVE

-451 YDVPGQ
+451 YNVPGQ

-463 ALPFDFTIAKDYDG
+463 ALPFDFTIAEDYDG

-490 LTLSEVG
+490 LMLSEVG

-519 TAGVETLGRNDLVGT
+519 TAGVETLGKNDLIGT
-534 TSEIAVGKLDDK
+534 TSEIAVGQLDDK

>member
-40 LKMKSDKTDASGS
+40 LKMKSDKTDADGS
-53 FVYRKGS
+53 FVYRNGS

-88 NDGGQLTI
+88 DNGGQLTI
-96 KAFDKNNY
+96 KAFDKNDC
-104 FWPAIPAPEADD
+104 FWPAIPAPKNNDEE
-116 RKCNPG
+116 CNPG
-122 QQTKIALAA
+122 QQSKIALAA
-131 SGQGFTP
+131 SGQSFTA
-138 VTSADGWSYLKTSAT
+138 VASADGWSYLKTSAA
-153 KFEKKKW
+153 KCVKKGITWWRYK
-160 FWSQGYNT
+160 T
-168 YNVDIYVV
+168 ENVNVYVV

-182 LGYWHTGASDSNN
+182 LGYWDTNAANN

-220 WKGEVKKSQAVPLA
+220 WKGEVKKSQAVSSA

-259 EVGDDGQTFKIDC
+259 EVSDDGQTFKIDC
-272 VSTLPFKLSTDEA
+272 VSTLPFQLSTDEA

-299 YYKKGNVLEKSLVFR
+299 YNNNGSLAFR

-344 VGAGNNLHSAA
+344 VGTGKNLHSEL
-355 VMSSRTSLDFS
+355 VMSHSTKLHFGGSSTS
-366 GAASNTSTW
+366 TSTW

-390 GSSYWYEGA
+390 GSFYYYFGA
-399 SVFNFPK
+399 TSQNV

-411 NKEFAW
+411 NKEYAW
-417 RLDDDAKGIGFK
+417 RLNDNAKGIGFK

-451 YDVPGQ
+451 YNVPGQ

-463 ALPFDFTIAKDYDG
+463 ALPFDFAIAEDYDG

-490 LTLSEVG
+490 LMLSEVG

-511 SEQIKLVA
+511 SEHIKLVA
-519 TAGVETLGRNDLVGT
+519 TAGVETFGKNDLIGT
-534 TSEIAVGKLDDK
+534 TSEIAVGQLDDK

-574 YLNKVE
+574 YLNRVE

-590 GNTTAIGNVQNSL
+590 GNTTAIGNVQNNL

>member
-40 LKMKSDKTDASGS
+40 LKMKSDKTDADGS
-53 FVYRKGS
+53 FVYRNGS

-67 GAAHDLT
+67 GAVHDLT

-104 FWPAIPAPEADD
+104 FWPAIPAPKNNDKE
-116 RKCNPG
+116 CNPG
-122 QQTKIALAA
+122 QQLKIALAA
-131 SGQGFTP
+131 SGQSFTP
-138 VTSADGWSYLKTSAT
+138 VASADGWSYLKTSAAKCVKT
-153 KFEKKKW
+153 GIIIWDWKKYK
-160 FWSQGYNT
+160 T
-168 YNVDIYVV
+168 ENVYVYVV

-182 LGYWHTGASDSNN
+182 LGYWDSNASDSNN

-239 FPQAAGLPEYV
+239 FPLAAGLPEYV

-259 EVGDDGQTFKIDC
+259 EVSDDGQTFKIDC
-272 VSTLPFKLSTDEA
+272 VSTLPFQLSTDEA

-299 YYKKGNVLEKSLVFR
+299 YNNNGSLAFR

-344 VGAGNNLHSAA
+344 VGAGKNLHSAA
-355 VMSSRTSLDFS
+355 IMSNVTYLGFS
-366 GAASNTSTW
+366 GALSNTSTW
-375 EIFKTEGGF
+375 EIFKTDGGF

-390 GSSYWYEGA
+390 GSS
-399 SVFNFPK
+399 SVKGK

-411 NKEFAW
+411 NKNYAW
-417 RLDDDAKGIGFK
+417 RLDDNAKGIGFK
-429 NYSADDEGFAFRMVE
+429 NYAADDEGFAFRMVE

-519 TAGVETLGRNDLVGT
+519 TAGVEDFGKNDLIGT
-534 TSEIAVGKLDDK
+534 TNEIAVGQLDDK

-565 SASLPANRA
+565 SAALPANRA

-580 GLMAVMVNHG
+580 GLMAVMINHG

-616 VTKMVKGGLYLQN
+616 VTKMVKGALYLQN

>member
-1 MRRLTVI
+1 MRRFTVI

-40 LKMKSDKTDASGS
+40 LKMKSDKTDADGS
-53 FVYRKGS
+53 FVYRNGS

-88 NDGGQLTI
+88 DNGGQLTI
-96 KAFDKNNY
+96 KAFDKNDY

-116 RKCNPG
+116 KKCNPG
-122 QQTKIALAA
+122 QQSKIALAA
-131 SGQGFTP
+131 SGQSFTA
-138 VTSADGWSYLKTSAT
+138 VASADGWSYLKTSAAKCVKT
-153 KFEKKKW
+153 GWTWLRYKTE
-160 FWSQGYNT
+160 
-168 YNVDIYVV
+168 NVYVYVV

-182 LGYWHTGASDSNN
+182 LGYWDTGASASNN

-220 WKGEVKKSQAVPLA
+220 WKGEVKKSQAVSSA

-239 FPQAAGLPEYV
+239 FPQVAGLPEYV

-259 EVGDDGQTFKIDC
+259 EAGDDGQTFKIDC
-272 VSTLPFKLSTDEA
+272 VSTLPFQLSTDEA

-299 YYKKGNVLEKSLVFR
+299 YNNNGSLAFR
-314 AAAQADELNN
+314 TAAQADELNN
-324 VRNDLFYVKGNAF
+324 VRNDLFYVTGNAF

-344 VGAGNNLHSAA
+344 VGAGKSLYSALL
-355 VMSSRTSLDFS
+355 MSHLTNLDFE
-366 GAASNTSTW
+366 GLIPYTGTW
-375 EIFKTEGGF
+375 EIFNTEGGF

-390 GSSYWYEGA
+390 GSSSIKGT
-399 SVFNFPK
+399 

-417 RLDDDAKGIGFK
+417 RLDDDAKRIRFK
-429 NYSADDEGFAFRMVE
+429 NYAADDEGFAFRMVE

-451 YDVPGQ
+451 YNVPGQ
-457 GTFNST
+457 GTFNSI
-463 ALPFDFTIAKDYDG
+463 ALPFDFTIAEDYDG

-490 LTLSEVG
+490 LMLSEVG
-497 SVPANA
+497 RVPAKA

-580 GLMAVMVNHG
+580 GLMAVMINHG
-590 GNTTAIGNVQNSL
+590 GNTTAIGNVQNNL

>member
-1 MRRLTVI
+1 MRRFTVI

-40 LKMKSDKTDASGS
+40 LKMKSDKTDADGS
-53 FVYRKGS
+53 FVYRNGS

-88 NDGGQLTI
+88 DNGGQLTI
-96 KAFDKNNY
+96 KAFDKKDC
-104 FWPAIPAPEADD
+104 FWPAIPAPKANDKE
-116 RKCNPG
+116 CNPG
-122 QQTKIALAA
+122 QQSKIALAA
-131 SGQGFTP
+131 SGQSFTP
-138 VTSADGWSYLKTSAT
+138 VASADGWSYLKTSAT
-153 KFEKKKW
+153 KFVKKGLIW
-160 FWSQGYNT
+160 WPSYNT
-168 YNVDIYVV
+168 YNVDIYLV

-182 LGYWHTGASDSNN
+182 LGYWDTGASASNN

-220 WKGEVKKSQAVPLA
+220 WKGEVKKSQAVSSA

-272 VSTLPFKLSTDEA
+272 VSTLPFKLSSDEA

-299 YYKKGNVLEKSLVFR
+299 YNNNGSLAFR

-324 VRNDLFYVKGNAF
+324 VRNDLFYVTGNAF

-344 VGAGNNLHSAA
+344 VGAGKSLYSALL
-355 VMSSRTSLDFS
+355 MSHLTNLDFNK
-366 GAASNTSTW
+366 GLITYTGTW
-375 EIFKTEGGF
+375 EIFNTEGGF

-390 GSSYWYEGA
+390 GSSSIKGT
-399 SVFNFPK
+399 

-411 NKEFAW
+411 NKEYAW
-417 RLDDDAKGIGFK
+417 RLDDDAKGIGFN
-429 NYSADDEGFAFRMVE
+429 NYAADDEGFAFRMVE

-451 YDVPGQ
+451 YNVPGQ

-463 ALPFDFTIAKDYDG
+463 ALPFDFTIAEDYDG

-490 LTLSEVG
+490 LMLSEVG
-497 SVPANA
+497 GVPANA

-519 TAGVETLGRNDLVGT
+519 TAGVEALGKNDLIGS
-534 TSEIAVGKLDDK
+534 TSEIAVGQLDDK

-616 VTKMVKGGLYLQN
+616 VTKMVKGALYLQN

>member
-1 MRRLTVI
+1 
-8 LMCAVCAVMNVAAQ
+8 MCAVCAVMNVAAQ

-88 NDGGQLTI
+88 DNGGQLTI
-96 KAFDKNNY
+96 KAFDKNNC
-104 FWPAIPAPEADD
+104 FWPAIPAPKANDKE
-116 RKCNPG
+116 CNPG
-122 QQTKIALAA
+122 QQSKIALAA
-131 SGQGFTP
+131 SGQSFTP
-138 VTSADGWSYLKTSAT
+138 VASADGWSYLKTLAT
-153 KFEKKKW
+153 KFVKKGLIW
-160 FWSQGYNT
+160 WPSYNT

-182 LGYWHTGASDSNN
+182 LGYWDTDASASNN

-220 WKGEVKKSQAVPLA
+220 WKGEVKKSQAVSSA

-299 YYKKGNVLEKSLVFR
+299 YNNNGSLAFR

-344 VGAGNNLHSAA
+344 VGAGKNLHSEL
-355 VMSSRTSLDFS
+355 VMSHSTKLHFGGSSTS
-366 GAASNTSTW
+366 TSTW

-390 GSSYWYEGA
+390 GSFYYYFGA
-399 SVFNFPK
+399 TSQNV

-411 NKEFAW
+411 NKEYAW
-417 RLDDDAKGIGFK
+417 RLNDNAKGIGFK
-429 NYSADDEGFAFRMVE
+429 NYAADDKGFAFRMVE

-463 ALPFDFTIAKDYDG
+463 ALPFDFTIAEDYDG

-490 LTLSEVG
+490 LMLSEVG

-519 TAGVETLGRNDLVGT
+519 TAGVETLGNNDLIGT
-534 TSEIAVGKLDDK
+534 TSEIAVGQLDDK

-616 VTKMVKGGLYLQN
+616 VTKMVKGALYLQN

>member
-1 MRRLTVI
+1 
-8 LMCAVCAVMNVAAQ
+8 MCAVCAVMNVVAQ

-40 LKMKSDKTDASGS
+40 LKMKSDKTDADGS
-53 FVYRKGS
+53 FVYRNGS

-88 NDGGQLTI
+88 DNGGQLTI
-96 KAFDKNNY
+96 KAFDKKDC
-104 FWPAIPAPEADD
+104 FWPAIPAPKANDKE
-116 RKCNPG
+116 CNPG
-122 QQTKIALAA
+122 QQSKIALAA
-131 SGQGFTP
+131 SSQGFTP
-138 VTSADGWSYLKTSAT
+138 VASADGWSYLKTSAT
-153 KFEKKKW
+153 KFVKKQWWKGW
-160 FWSQGYNT
+160 KGGYNT

-182 LGYWHTGASDSNN
+182 LGYWDTNANAANN

-220 WKGEVKKSQAVPLA
+220 WKGEVKKSQAVSLA

-239 FPQAAGLPEYV
+239 FPKAAGLPEYV
-250 EAPLPTRKV
+250 EAPLPMRKV
-259 EVGDDGQTFKIDC
+259 EAGDDGQTFKIDC

-299 YYKKGNVLEKSLVFR
+299 YNNNGSLAFR

-344 VGAGNNLHSAA
+344 VGTGKNLHSEL
-355 VMSSRTSLDFS
+355 VMSHSTKLHFGGSSTS
-366 GAASNTSTW
+366 TSTW
-375 EIFKTEGGF
+375 EIFKTEDGF

-390 GSSYWYEGA
+390 GSFYYYFGA
-399 SVFNFPK
+399 TSQNV

-411 NKEFAW
+411 NKEYAW
-417 RLDDDAKGIGFK
+417 RLNDNAKGIGFK
-429 NYSADDEGFAFRMVE
+429 NYAADDEGFAFRMVE

-519 TAGVETLGRNDLVGT
+519 TAGVETLGKNDLIGT
-534 TSEIAVGKLDDK
+534 TSEIAVGQLDDK

-603 PANAPVYD
+603 PANALVYD

-616 VTKMVKGGLYLQN
+616 VTKMVKGALYLQN

>member
-1 MRRLTVI
+1 
-8 LMCAVCAVMNVAAQ
+8 MNV
-22 TVASSPT
+22 
-29 AVSALKSGYYV
+29 
-40 LKMKSDKTDASGS
+40 
-53 FVYRKGS
+53 
-60 NVMFDAK
+60 
-67 GAAHDLT
+67 
-74 GKAVD
+74 
-79 DVSYVFYVA
+79 
-88 NDGGQLTI
+88 
-96 KAFDKNNY
+96 
-104 FWPAIPAPEADD
+104 
-116 RKCNPG
+116 
-122 QQTKIALAA
+122 
-131 SGQGFTP
+131 
-138 VTSADGWSYLKTSAT
+138 
-153 KFEKKKW
+153 
-160 FWSQGYNT
+160 
-168 YNVDIYVV
+168 YVV

-182 LGYWHTGASDSNN
+182 LGYWDNGASASNN

-220 WKGEVKKSQAVPLA
+220 WKGEVKKSQAVSSA

-417 RLDDDAKGIGFK
+417 RLVDNAKGIGFK
-429 NYSADDEGFAFRMVE
+429 NYAADDEGFAFRMVE

-463 ALPFDFTIAKDYDG
+463 ALPFDFTIAEDYDG

-490 LTLSEVG
+490 LMLSEVG
-497 SVPANA
+497 RVPAKA

-511 SEQIKLVA
+511 SEHIKLVA
-519 TAGVETLGRNDLVGT
+519 TAGVETFGENDLIGT
-534 TSEIAVGKLDDK
+534 TSEIAVGQLDDK

-603 PANAPVYD
+603 PATAPVYD

>member
-1 MRRLTVI
+1 MRRFTVI

-29 AVSALKSGYYV
+29 AASALKSGYYV
-40 LKMKSDKTDASGS
+40 LKMKSDKTDADGS

-67 GAAHDLT
+67 GATHDLA

-79 DVSYVFYVA
+79 DVSYVFYVT
-88 NDGGQLTI
+88 NNGGQLTI

-104 FWPAIPAPEADD
+104 FWPAIPAPKNNGEE
-116 RKCNPG
+116 CNPG
-122 QQTKIALAA
+122 RQSKIALAA
-131 SGQGFTP
+131 SGQSFTP
-138 VTSADGWSYLKTSAT
+138 VASADGWSYLKTSAT
-153 KFEKKKW
+153 KFVKKPLGW
-160 FWSQGYNT
+160 WQGYNT

-182 LGYWHTGASDSNN
+182 LGYWDSNASDSNN

-220 WKGEVKKSQAVPLA
+220 WKGEVKKSQAVSSA

-239 FPQAAGLPEYV
+239 FPQAVGLPEYV

-299 YYKKGNVLEKSLVFR
+299 YNNNGSLAFR
-314 AAAQADELNN
+314 AAGQADELNN

-344 VGAGNNLHSAA
+344 VGAGKSLYSALL
-355 VMSSRTSLDFS
+355 MSHLTNLDFNK
-366 GAASNTSTW
+366 GLITYTGTW
-375 EIFKTEGGF
+375 EIFNTEGGF

-390 GSSYWYEGA
+390 GSSSIKGT
-399 SVFNFPK
+399 

-417 RLDDDAKGIGFK
+417 RLDDDAKRIRFK
-429 NYSADDEGFAFRMVE
+429 NYAADDEGFAFRMVE

-451 YDVPGQ
+451 YNVPGQ

-463 ALPFDFTIAKDYDG
+463 ALPFDFTIAEDYDG

-490 LTLSEVG
+490 LMLSEVG

-511 SEQIKLVA
+511 SEHIKLVA
-519 TAGVETLGRNDLVGT
+519 TAGVETFGKNDLIGT
-534 TSEIAVGKLDDK
+534 TSEIAVGQLDDK

-590 GNTTAIGNVQNSL
+590 GNTTAIGNVQNNL

-616 VTKMVKGGLYLQN
+616 VTKMVKGSLYLQN

>member
-1 MRRLTVI
+1 
-8 LMCAVCAVMNVAAQ
+8 MCAVCAVMNVAAQ

-40 LKMKSDKTDASGS
+40 LKMKSDKTDADGS

-88 NDGGQLTI
+88 DNGGQLTI
-96 KAFDKNNY
+96 KAFDKKDC
-104 FWPAIPAPEADD
+104 FWPAIPAPKNNDKE
-116 RKCNPG
+116 CNPG
-122 QQTKIALAA
+122 QQSKIALAA

-138 VTSADGWSYLKTSAT
+138 VASADGWSYLKTSAAKCVKT
-153 KFEKKKW
+153 GFIIWDWKKYK
-160 FWSQGYNT
+160 T
-168 YNVDIYVV
+168 ENVYVYVV

-182 LGYWHTGASDSNN
+182 LGYWDSNASASNN

-220 WKGEVKKSQAVPLA
+220 WKGEVKKSQAVSSA

-299 YYKKGNVLEKSLVFR
+299 YNNNGSLAFR

-344 VGAGNNLHSAA
+344 VGAGKSLYSALL
-355 VMSSRTSLDFS
+355 MSHLTNLDFE
-366 GAASNTSTW
+366 GLIPYTGTW
-375 EIFKTEGGF
+375 EIFNTEGGF

-390 GSSYWYEGA
+390 GSSSIKG
-399 SVFNFPK
+399 K

-417 RLDDDAKGIGFK
+417 RLDDDAKRIRFK
-429 NYSADDEGFAFRMVE
+429 NYAADDEGFAFRMVE

-451 YDVPGQ
+451 YNVPGQ

-490 LTLSEVG
+490 LMLSEVG
-497 SVPANA
+497 SVPAKA

-519 TAGVETLGRNDLVGT
+519 TAGVETLGKNDLIGT
-534 TSEIAVGKLDDK
+534 TNEIAVGQLDDK

>member
-1 MRRLTVI
+1 
-8 LMCAVCAVMNVAAQ
+8 MCAVCAVMNVAAQ

-67 GAAHDLT
+67 GVAHDLT

-88 NDGGQLTI
+88 DNGGQLTI
-96 KAFDKNNY
+96 KAFDKNDC
-104 FWPAIPAPEADD
+104 FWPAIPAPKNNDKE
-116 RKCNPG
+116 CNPG

-131 SGQGFTP
+131 SGQSFTP
-138 VTSADGWSYLKTSAT
+138 VASADGWSYLKTSAAKCVKT
-153 KFEKKKW
+153 GIIIWDWKKYK
-160 FWSQGYNT
+160 T
-168 YNVDIYVV
+168 ENVYVYVV

-182 LGYWHTGASDSNN
+182 LGYWDNGASESNY

-220 WKGEVKKSQAVPLA
+220 WKGEVKKSQAVSSA

-239 FPQAAGLPEYV
+239 FPQVAGLPEYV

-259 EVGDDGQTFKIDC
+259 EAGDDGQTFKIDC

-299 YYKKGNVLEKSLVFR
+299 YNNNGSLAFR

-324 VRNDLFYVKGNAF
+324 VRNDLFYVTGNAF

-344 VGAGNNLHSAA
+344 VGAGKSLYSRLLMSPLTNLIFKGPI
-355 VMSSRTSLDFS
+355 TYT
-366 GAASNTSTW
+366 GTW
-375 EIFKTEGGF
+375 EIFNTEGGF

-390 GSSYWYEGA
+390 GSSSIKG
-399 SVFNFPK
+399 K

-429 NYSADDEGFAFRMVE
+429 NYAADDEGFAFRMVE

-451 YDVPGQ
+451 YNVPGQ

-463 ALPFDFTIAKDYDG
+463 ALPFDFTIAEDYDG

-490 LTLSEVG
+490 LMLSEVG
-497 SVPANA
+497 SVPANV

-511 SEQIKLVA
+511 SEHIKLVA
-519 TAGVETLGRNDLVGT
+519 TAGVETFGKNDLIGT
-534 TSEIAVGKLDDK
+534 TSEIAVGQLDDK

-590 GNTTAIGNVQNSL
+590 GNTTAIGNVQNNL

-616 VTKMVKGGLYLQN
+616 VTKMVKGSLYLQN

>member
-1 MRRLTVI
+1 
-8 LMCAVCAVMNVAAQ
+8 MCAVCAVMNVAAQ

-29 AVSALKSGYYV
+29 AASALKSGYYV

-67 GAAHDLT
+67 GATHDLT

-79 DVSYVFYVA
+79 DVNYVFYVA

-96 KAFDKNNY
+96 KAFDKKDC
-104 FWPAIPAPEADD
+104 FWPAIPAPKNNDKE
-116 RKCNPG
+116 CNPG
-122 QQTKIALAA
+122 QQSKIALAA
-131 SGQGFTP
+131 SGQSFTA
-138 VTSADGWSYLKTSAT
+138 VASADGWSYLKTSAAKCVKT
-153 KFEKKKW
+153 GWTWWKYE
-160 FWSQGYNT
+160 T
-168 YNVDIYVV
+168 ENVDVYVV

-182 LGYWHTGASDSNN
+182 LGYWDTNANAANN

-220 WKGEVKKSQAVPLA
+220 WKGEVKKSQAVSSV

-239 FPQAAGLPEYV
+239 FPQAVGLPEYV

-272 VSTLPFKLSTDEA
+272 VSTLPFQLSTDEA

-299 YYKKGNVLEKSLVFR
+299 YNNNGSLAFR

-344 VGAGNNLHSAA
+344 VGAGKSLYSALL
-355 VMSSRTSLDFS
+355 MSHLTNLDFE
-366 GAASNTSTW
+366 GLIPYTGTW
-375 EIFKTEGGF
+375 EIFNTEGGF

-390 GSSYWYEGA
+390 GSSSIKGT
-399 SVFNFPK
+399 

-417 RLDDDAKGIGFK
+417 RLDDDAKRIRFK
-429 NYSADDEGFAFRMVE
+429 NYAADDEGFAFRMVE

-519 TAGVETLGRNDLVGT
+519 TAGVETLGENDLIGT
-534 TSEIAVGKLDDK
+534 TSEIAVGQLDDK